1 MGAFIGLEFALLL
14 RVIYQNGVNFL
25 AEPAFVSH
33 LPGIQAAVGQDNY
46 LTVLIIDAVGAFL
59 FTVFYLQ
66 TCKHKGDFVVAS
78 FVLSAVY
85 YAAVWLV
92 YQTTSSLINPAIAI
106 SVGFSNMW
114 NHRM

>member
-1 MGAFIGLEFALLL
+1 M
-14 RVIYQNGVNFL
+14 
-25 AEPAFVSH
+25 
-33 LPGIQAAVGQDNY
+33 
-46 LTVLIIDAVGAFL
+46 IIDAVGAFL

-92 YQTTSSLINPAIAI
+92 YQTTASLINPAIAI

-114 NHRM
+114 NHRMQAGNPAADPLWGWFWIAWIVGPIIGSALAVPFYSYYNNLIK

>member
-1 MGAFIGLEFALLL
+1 M
-14 RVIYQNGVNFL
+14 
-25 AEPAFVSH
+25 SH
-33 LPGIQAAVGQDNY
+33 LPGIQIAVGQDNY